1 MGFLDKYLMLP
12 NGEPN
17 MVLWLIILGMVVVVS
32 VLIRVGMNKK

>member
-12 NGEPN
+12 SGEPN
-17 MVLWLIILGMVVVVS
+17 MVLWIIILGMVVVVS